1 MPSSTQVKSSATTTS
16 VDQQIIGVAVIGTG
30 FGQKVHI
37 PGFQAHPR
45 TQVVAVYHRN
55 LDQAKVIAQTHNIPQ
70 ACDKITDLVALP
82 EVAAVSISTPPFLH
96 YEMAKTV
103 LQAGKHLLL
112 EKPTAL
118 SAAEAK
124 ELYQLAL
131 TNQVIA
137 TLDFEFR
144 FVPAWQ
150 LLAEMLSD
158 GYVGQKR
165 LIKIDWLVSS
175 RADASRPW
183 NWYSRKDQGGGALG
197 ALGSHTFD
205 YINWLFG
212 PVQRLS
218 AHLST
223 AILWRSD
230 PVMGELKPVD
240 ADDTCML
247 MLELADGKPC
257 QVCISACTFQG
268 RGHWVEVYGDRGTLV
283 LGSDNQKDYVHG
295 FRLWGSQ
302 GGQSLAEVQ
311 IPPRLTFIQT
321 YDDGRIAPFIRVIN
335 QLVQG
340 IDRGEATAPSLREG
354 VYSQMLMDLTHQSHA
369 TTNWV
374 NIPALE
380 TSLPFEPF

>member
-1 MPSSTQVKSSATTTS
+1 MQSSTQVKFSATNAS
-16 VDQQIIGVAVIGTG
+16 VNQQVIGVAVVGTG

-45 TQVVAVYHRN
+45 TQVVAVYHRD
-55 LDQAKVIAQTHNIPQ
+55 LDQAKAIAQAHNIPQ
-70 ACDKITDLVALP
+70 ACDRIAELVALP

-103 LQAGKHLLL
+103 LQARKHLLL

-175 RADASRPW
+175 RADALRPW
-183 NWYSRKDQGGGALG
+183 NWYSCKDQGGGALG

-223 AILWRSD
+223 AIPLRSD
-230 PVMGELKPVD
+230 PEGRVKSVD

-247 MLELADGKPC
+247 MLELADGTPV

-295 FRLWGSQ
+295 FRLWGTQ
-302 GGQSLAEVQ
+302 GGQPLAEVQ
-311 IPPRLTFIQT
+311 IPARLTFIQT
-321 YDDGRIAPFIRVIN
+321 YNDGRIAPFIRVID
-335 QLVQG
+335 QLVRG
-340 IDRGEATAPSLREG
+340 IDRGEVTAPSLREG
-354 VYSQMLMDLTHQSHA
+354 VYSQLLMDLTHQSHA
-369 TTNWV
+369 ATNWV

-380 TSLPFEPF
+380 AFLAFDLY

>member
-1 MPSSTQVKSSATTTS
+1 MPSPSVEPADESA
-16 VDQQIIGVAVIGTG
+16 VAQLPVIGVAIVGTG

-45 TQVVAVYHRN
+45 TQVVAVYHRD
-55 LDQAKVIAQTHNIPQ
+55 LDQAKAIADTYNIPH
-70 ACDKITDLVALP
+70 ACHTIENLVTLP
-82 EVAAVSISTPPFLH
+82 EVTALSISTPPFLH
-96 YEMAKTV
+96 YEVAKTV

-118 SAAEAK
+118 SAAESK

-131 TNQVIA
+131 INQVIA

-158 GYVGQKR
+158 EYVGQKR

-175 RADASRPW
+175 RADGSRPW
-183 NWYSRKDQGGGALG
+183 NWYSRKDHGGGALG

-223 AILWRSD
+223 AIPLRPD
-230 PVMGELKPVD
+230 PEGGMKAVD

-247 MLELADGKPC
+247 MLELADGTPC

-302 GGQSLAEVQ
+302 GGQPLAEVQ
-311 IPPRLTFIQT
+311 IPARLTFFQT
-321 YDDGRIAPFIRVIN
+321 YADGRIAPFIRVID

-340 IDRGEATAPSLREG
+340 IDRGEATTPSLREG
-354 VYSQMLMDLTHQSHA
+354 VYSQLLMDLTHQSHA

-374 NIPALE
+374 NIPELAAFLAF
-380 TSLPFEPF
+380 SPY